1 MQSEQQT
8 RMNFSSR
15 LRTSGKHV
23 ALAAFSGLLIAA
35 APLIQQASVSPAA
48 IAAGTAETVLFTAA
62 APAAEIIPAS
72 VNLQRNSSVPGGFT
86 NVGQLYDDG
95 THGDGKAGDGVYS
108 LSVVL
113 NEPAGT
119 LTFRVSAAARGS
131 LGRVFSDLV
140 LVRVGGAG
148 VAAIRPVT
156 VNLKS
161 MELM

>member
-1 MQSEQQT
+1 MQGEQT
-8 RMNFSSR
+8 RMNFSLR
-15 LRTSGKHV
+15 LRNAGKYV
-23 ALAAFSGLLIAA
+23 AVAAFGGWLMAA
-35 APLIQQASVSPAA
+35 APLIEKASVSPAT
-48 IAAGTAETVLFTAA
+48 IAAGTTETVLFTAVA
-62 APAAEIIPAS
+62 AAAEIIPAS
-72 VNLQRNSSVPGGFT
+72 VNLQRNSSALGGFT

-95 THGDGKAGDGVYS
+95 THGDVKAGDGVYS

-131 LGRVFSDLV
+131 LGRTFSDLV

-148 VAAIRPVT
+148 VAAIRPVA

-161 MELM
+161 LELM

>member
-1 MQSEQQT
+1 M
-8 RMNFSSR
+8 
-15 LRTSGKHV
+15 
-23 ALAAFSGLLIAA
+23 ALAAFCGLLMAA

-72 VNLQRNSSVPGGFT
+72 VNLQRNSSVPRGFT

-95 THGDGKAGDGVYS
+95 THGDVNAGDGVYS

-119 LTFRVSAAARGS
+119 LTFRV
-131 LGRVFSDLV
+131 
-140 LVRVGGAG
+140 
-148 VAAIRPVT
+148 
-156 VNLKS
+156 
-161 MELM
+161 

>member
-1 MQSEQQT
+1 MQGEQT
-8 RMNFSSR
+8 RMNFSLR
-15 LRTSGKHV
+15 LRNAGKYV
-23 ALAAFSGLLIAA
+23 AVAAFGGLLIAA
-35 APLIQQASVSPAA
+35 APLIEKASVSPAA

-62 APAAEIIPAS
+62 APAAEIISAS
-72 VNLQRNSSVPGGFT
+72 VNLQRNSSVLGGFT
-86 NVGQLYDDG
+86 SVGQLYDDG
-95 THGDGKAGDGVYS
+95 THGDVNAGDGVYS

-119 LTFRVSAAARGS
+119 LTFRVSAAVRGS

-140 LVRVGGAG
+140 LVRVAGAG